1 MKPKKYVSALTFEAI
16 CLEIV
21 YIHKTDAK
29 SPFLRHFF
37 SYSKCTQFM
46 NEHLSLNKSVGI
58 FMVVFKHRA
67 CFSFFSRNDYTRFI
81 PLKTRGGVLIT
92 SPGGFIVSKM
102 ILSHRETRILLE

>member
-1 MKPKKYVSALTFEAI
+1 
-16 CLEIV
+16 
-21 YIHKTDAK
+21 
-29 SPFLRHFF
+29 
-37 SYSKCTQFM
+37 M

-92 SPGGFIVSKM
+92 SPGGLYCFQNDSQPQRDKDIIGITFGK
-102 ILSHRETRILLE
+102 RFTRCA

>member
-1 MKPKKYVSALTFEAI
+1 MKSKKYVSALTFEAI

-21 YIHKTDAK
+21 YIKQTPNHHSLDI
-29 SPFLRHFF
+29 FF

-67 CFSFFSRNDYTRFI
+67 CFSFFSRNDFTRFI

>member
-1 MKPKKYVSALTFEAI
+1 
-16 CLEIV
+16 
-21 YIHKTDAK
+21 
-29 SPFLRHFF
+29 
-37 SYSKCTQFM
+37 M

-92 SPGGFIVSKM
+92 SPGGFIVSKNDSQPQRDKD
-102 ILSHRETRILLE
+102 IIGITFGKRFTRCA